1 MSDLGR
7 ATLFTSRHA
16 CREVRQWIIRNIHME
31 ESMSKRAKRNRK
43 AQRETVGRRKHSKL
57 WPIGIVALAAG
68 LVIAVVFFFPKSE
81 PWGLPASPRSPRPA
95 TLSPELFSGRVAQVY
110 RIAKEAPELVEQ
122 MPCYCGCY
130 VNPGHQNNLDC
141 YTDRHS
147 VG

>member
-1 MSDLGR
+1 
-7 ATLFTSRHA
+7 
-16 CREVRQWIIRNIHME
+16 ME
-31 ESMSKRAKRNRK
+31 ESMSKKEKRNRK

-57 WPIGIVALAAG
+57 WPIGFLALAAG
-68 LVIAVVFFFPKSE
+68 LVIAFVFFFPKSE
-81 PWGLPASPRSPRPA
+81 PWGLPAIPRSPRPA
-95 TLSPELFSGRVAQVY
+95 TLSPESFTGQVAKVY
-110 RIAKEAPELVEQ
+110 RIAQEVPELLER